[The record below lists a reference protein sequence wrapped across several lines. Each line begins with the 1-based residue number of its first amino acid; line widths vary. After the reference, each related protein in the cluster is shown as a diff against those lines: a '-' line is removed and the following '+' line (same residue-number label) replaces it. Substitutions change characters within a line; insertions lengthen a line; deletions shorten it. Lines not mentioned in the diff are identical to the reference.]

1 MSAKQTAI
9 DARLTELLPQV
20 TLLQDSYL
28 ANYGRYF
35 QGLATHAE
43 LPDGETFAPVDVT
56 VCPSDQPHNYAD
68 FWRRIHWSEPDEETG
83 EREETHE
90 FPESVLAEVDSL
102 TTRIRFDVS
111 CGVNGHSWALTLDY
125 ADETGHWAK
134 TVDATEVVSDWEI
147 VESTGDEFS
156 DGLLA

>member
-1 MSAKQTAI
+1 MSAKQAAI

-56 VCPSDQPHNYAD
+56 VRPSDQPHNYAD
-68 FWRRIHWSEPDEETG
+68 FWRRVHWTEPNEDG

-90 FPESVLAEVDSL
+90 FPESVLAEVDTL
-102 TTRIRFDVS
+102 TTRIRFNVS
-111 CGVNGHSWALTLDY
+111 CGVNGHSWALILDY
-125 ADETGHWAK
+125 QDDTGHWSR
-134 TVDATEVVSDWEI
+134 TVNATEVVSDWEI
-147 VESTGDEFS
+147 VEPTDDEFS

>member
-1 MSAKQTAI
+1 MVTKQTAI

-56 VCPSDQPHNYAD
+56 VRPSDQPHNYAD

-134 TVDATEVVSDWEI
+134 TVTKEGTPSAWEI
-147 VESTGDEFS
+147 IEPTGEV
-156 DGLLA
+156 

>member
-1 MSAKQTAI
+1 MVTKQTAI

-56 VCPSDQPHNYAD
+56 VRPSDQPHNYAD
-68 FWRRIHWSEPDEETG
+68 FWRRIHWTEPDEETG
-83 EREETHE
+83 ERTEQHE
-90 FPESVLAEVDSL
+90 FPEAALDTVNAL
-102 TTRIRFDVS
+102 TVRLRFDTHCSVE
-111 CGVNGHSWALTLDY
+111 GHSWSLTMDY
-125 ADETGHWAK
+125 QDETGHWRK
-134 TVDATEVVSDWEI
+134 VVKKDGTVEDWHIIEQELDNI
-147 VESTGDEFS
+147 
-156 DGLLA
+156 